1 MWRKQLTLFSSSSS
15 PKTFVLSTL
24 MIISSANIVNLS
36 KSFDFY
42 IHSTFWGILP
52 ILNLL
57 HASERRST
65 LNSSAAMIN
74 ADPVADIASL
84 CKIKDFDAKVI
95 RCQLIGNFLN
105 LEREISHVD
114 VDQPEEEHQCEVDLR
129 KFFEIIWSFSWFIHV
144 IERCFL

>member
-1 MWRKQLTLFSSSSS
+1 M
-15 PKTFVLSTL
+15 
-24 MIISSANIVNLS
+24 
-36 KSFDFY
+36 
-42 IHSTFWGILP
+42 
-52 ILNLL
+52 LNLL
-57 HASERRST
+57 HVSERRNT

-84 CKIKDFDAKVI
+84 CKTKDKYLMWPAKMS

-129 KFFEIIWSFSWFIHV
+129 KFFEII
-144 IERCFL
+144 

>member
-1 MWRKQLTLFSSSSS
+1 MI
-15 PKTFVLSTL
+15 ST
-24 MIISSANIVNLS
+24 
-36 KSFDFY
+36 Y
-42 IHSTFWGILP
+42 IQRIFP

-57 HASERRST
+57 HVSERRST

-84 CKIKDFDAKVI
+84 CKIKDFDARVI

-129 KFFEIIWSFSWFIHV
+129 ES
-144 IERCFL
+144 